1 MVPWRAFFLLVL
13 KNISKKYQDL
23 DVIDN
28 FDLSLSRGGFTTLI
42 GPSGCGKSTLFDILM
57 GLSKKDAGEVSWKG
71 QTLSDLSGHAALM
84 HQKDLLLPWLSL
96 LENAVLPHRIQGRDR
111 EIAIRSARKLFCR
124 LSLSGFEEYLP
135 ELVSGG
141 MRQRCALA
149 RTLMTEHE
157 LILMDEP
164 LSSLDALTRQQLHS
178 HILRL
183 QLEFG
188 KTILMITHDIEE
200 ALLLSDEV
208 IVLSERPMK
217 VRRRLRLTT
226 RKPRNF
232 GEKDMIELRNTVF
245 SSLQESIG

>member
-1 MVPWRAFFLLVL
+1 MLVL
-13 KNISKKYQDL
+13 KNISKKYENL
-23 DVIDN
+23 DVIDS

-57 GLSKKDAGEVSWKG
+57 GLSKRNTGEITWKG

-96 LENAVLPHRIQGRDR
+96 LENAVLPHMILGRDR
-111 EIAIRSARKLFCR
+111 ERAVMKARKLFKR

-135 ELVSGG
+135 EMVSGG

-183 QLEFG
+183 QQEFG

-208 IVLSERPMK
+208 IVLSERPMR
-217 VRRRLRLTT
+217 VRRHVPLGTP
-226 RKPRNF
+226 KPRNF
-232 GEKDMIELRNTVF
+232 GGKDMIDLRKTVF
-245 SSLQESIG
+245 SSLQESMG

>member
-1 MVPWRAFFLLVL
+1 MLVL

-23 DVIDN
+23 DVIDS

-42 GPSGCGKSTLFDILM
+42 GPSGCGKSTLFDIVM
-57 GLSKKDAGEVSWKG
+57 GLSKRDTGEINWKG
-71 QTLSDLSGHAALM
+71 HTLSDLSGHAALM

-111 EIAIRSARKLFCR
+111 KMAIMNARTLFNR

-178 HILRL
+178 HILKL
-183 QLEFG
+183 QKEFG

-217 VRRRLRLTT
+217 VRQRLRLHT

-232 GEKDMIELRNTVF
+232 GNKEMIELRKTVF
-245 SSLQESIG
+245 SSLQESMV